1 MEWSCPFSVMG
12 IFPAWPVPS
21 LLSEVTA
28 CSVQK
33 RCTESAL
40 TDWLPH
46 TTEQGAH
53 IWPREGTARVERE
66 GMHYVSD
73 KQHMRAP
80 TACVLVVVG
89 YFGGSGWASPPRTH
103 ALCSPLP
110 WGCTRGLASTSS
122 APLKGCCAGV
132 KAQPSERL
140 AAPASVLSEPRAA
153 ALWDAHYPAL
163 TDHVGGRGEGAEATE
178 PREPPNGEEQG
189 PQTYGPQTEPSE
201 LRHPPQEWRAH
212 LEWSCYDAIW
222 IPNPQNCEKTK
233 FCLKPLSLGVIYKVA
248 VDSWKKCIFYQCK
261 NLILLPCAAFW
272 SGWEEKPYSWSHRA
286 TTLAR
291 GGGGALQAPGGQFS
305 AAGPFLPVSLT
316 NTRQKHSW
324 SLLRFDVTISL
335 CGVSVSHWHKGE
347 MKWKEKN
354 SVHYCSR
361 AKNKISNL

>member
-103 ALCSPLP
+103 ALCSPFP

-189 PQTYGPQTEPSE
+189 PQTYGPQTEPCE
-201 LRHPPQEWRAH
+201 LRHPTQEWRAH
-212 LEWSCYDAIW
+212 LEWSCYDAVW

-291 GGGGALQAPGGQFS
+291 GGSSGS
-305 AAGPFLPVSLT
+305 RWPV
-316 NTRQKHSW
+316 QCSW
-324 SLLRFDVTISL
+324 SLPPSL
-335 CGVSVSHWHKGE
+335 IDKHKTE
-347 MKWKEKN
+347 
-354 SVHYCSR
+354 
-361 AKNKISNL
+361 A